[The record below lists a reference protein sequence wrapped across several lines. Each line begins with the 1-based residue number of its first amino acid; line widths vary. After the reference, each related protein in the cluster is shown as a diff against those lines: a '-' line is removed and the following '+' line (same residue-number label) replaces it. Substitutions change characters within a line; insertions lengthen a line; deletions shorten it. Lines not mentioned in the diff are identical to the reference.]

1 MNVIV
6 INGPMGIGKTTVGTY
21 IADSNPGTAFI
32 DGDWC
37 INLHPFIV
45 NKETRDMVIN
55 SIRNGRQSI
64 WDIVLKMLN

>member
-6 INGPMGIGKTTVGTY
+6 IIGPMGLGKTTIGTY

-37 INLHPFIV
+37 INLLPFIV
-45 NKETRDMVIN
+45 NKETRDMVMN
-55 SIRNGRQSI
+55 S
-64 WDIVLKMLN
+64 